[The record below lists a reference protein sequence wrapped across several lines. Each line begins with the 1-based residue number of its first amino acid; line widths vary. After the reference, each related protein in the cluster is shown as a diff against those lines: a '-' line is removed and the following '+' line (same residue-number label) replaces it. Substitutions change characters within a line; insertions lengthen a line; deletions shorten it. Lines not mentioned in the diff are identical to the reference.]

1 MSNLD
6 YPISL
11 LQAER
16 EKICHHL
23 ASTGDNQLQS
33 AAQFDAVNKAINIL
47 IKEKTR
53 EEEKKIRERVKK
65 IRKGIVNDK
74 NIKL

>member
-11 LQAER
+11 LEDEAI
-16 EKICHHL
+16 KF
-23 ASTGDNQLQS
+23 STALQLSGYNQIQRTNQL
-33 AAQFDAVNKAINIL
+33 DGIRRAINIL
-47 IKEKTR
+47 IKEKTK
-53 EEEKKIRERVKK
+53 EEEKKRREKVKE